1 MKRRIACVV
10 MALVLV
16 IGLLPLGA
24 ISTKA
29 ASYLNYS
36 ENLVNLI
43 KQFEGFS
50 ASAYWDVNQWT
61 IGYGTTGYA
70 GQTISEAEA
79 DLVLRDRLNTIN
91 AKINDFT
98 AKNNLY
104 LNQYQHD
111 ALVSFSFNCNTD
123 WMNQVGRFNSAVTRG
138 ADVNTFLFAISLWAN
153 VSSTPDANLINR
165 RLAEANLYLNGVYSK
180 SAPANYTY
188 VILDPNGGVAGE
200 NHSVH
205 RFGGDSGLS

>member
-1 MKRRIACVV
+1 

-61 IGYGTTGYA
+61 IGYGI
-70 GQTISEAEA
+70 QS
-79 DLVLRDRLNTIN
+79 VLQLKLKLTNASCWYWLRYRLFFAVKSLI
-91 AKINDFT
+91 
-98 AKNNLY
+98 L
-104 LNQYQHD
+104 
-111 ALVSFSFNCNTD
+111 ALMVFRRS
-123 WMNQVGRFNSAVTRG
+123 RTR
-138 ADVNTFLFAISLWAN
+138 
-153 VSSTPDANLINR
+153 R
-165 RLAEANLYLNGVYSK
+165 K
-180 SAPANYTY
+180 S
-188 VILDPNGGVAGE
+188 D
-200 NHSVH
+200 
-205 RFGGDSGLS
+205 